1 VLFTRRDKMS
11 GQNNKGDS
19 LRTGSDLNSV
29 AALDRY
35 NSERTKKII
44 GNMLSEY
51 ADDDSKNYFDSP
63 RKDDTLFD
71 AEEYMEQVRKQA
83 DEFDRLKK
91 VNRSD
96 EIDVQNE
103 DVKVKKS
110 TPKKGFSLGAVFDTV
125 KNILVDNDEDT
136 YDEPEETEDD
146 SLDFFVSGKQK
157 SSENA
162 RSKTSESARPKI
174 SESVRSKTS
183 ENQKAEEAPRRKASS
198 VSNFKAKTQA
208 KKSSGL
214 TKNAPDY
221 MSEESK
227 RTAEDLIKRIVGQ
240 SYDDEMDITE
250 PDYIEPEEQIKP
262 VEQSD
267 DHLRATVSYKESVGK
282 IREAL
287 DNSNKRLAEKKALM
301 EEEKARREAE
311 LAEEV
316 ARLKEEEERYESE
329 KAKQREIEREKM
341 LAEER
346 AKEEEEC
353 IAREKAEAEARR
365 IAEEEEKRRKAEE
378 EKARKEEEEKA
389 RKAEE
394 ERQKIAAQRLAEVAR
409 KAEEERLEKERL
421 EREAEEARLAEEA
434 AQAEKESAAESSVT
448 SKADSDDEEEPV
460 KEYKISR
467 GKRAGKNERYA
478 AVKTA
483 QAQQNSQEEQPEEEK
498 PNEKAENPVEK
509 KEEEKPTVNQS
520 KSKRQ
525 RRKKKSEATATE
537 TEQQASEV
545 KKIKDSGEENMVR
558 DTKAITDEIIAAAT
572 MDVNNVDENEVGEEE
587 SQHRR
592 SNKKKAVKGK
602 KPRVEDLD
610 EDFFDDEDDE
620 QSILP
625 EVKKSQ
631 PKPEKKRTA
640 KKTTKVAK
648 KPDIEAI
655 MAEDDEDD
663 DDDIVK
669 EQNVRVV
676 RIPIRGILFTFVI
689 IVFAVA
695 MTGMGY
701 LCNNYKTR
709 LDDAQDEISELKSN
723 ENSAQY
729 EKQIEELESKVT
741 DLTEQNSYLTSQI
754 SLLQNSTGSNNEI
767 QSDETSEQTSE
778 GETSEDT
785 TTGKNEKYIVQSG
798 DSLYKIA
805 QKVYGDGSRYS
816 DILKANG
823 MTEDNISLA
832 VGDELIIPE

>member
-1 VLFTRRDKMS
+1 MS

-19 LRTGSDLNSV
+19 LRAGSNVNSV
-29 AALDRY
+29 SALDRY

-91 VNRSD
+91 VNRSA
-96 EIDVQNE
+96 ESEAQSE
-103 DVKVKKS
+103 EVKVKKS
-110 TPKKGFSLGAVFDTV
+110 ASKKGFSFGAVMDTV
-125 KNILVDNDEDT
+125 RSILIDSDED
-136 YDEPEETEDD
+136 DAEVEQEETEDD
-146 SLDFFVSGKQK
+146 SLDFFVSSKQK
-157 SSENA
+157 ASESVRPKA
-162 RSKTSESARPKI
+162 SESARSKA
-174 SESVRSKTS
+174 SESVRPKAS
-183 ENQKAEEAPRRKASS
+183 EDASQKAEEAPRRKTSS
-198 VSNFKAKTQA
+198 VPHTKAKAQA

-221 MSEESK
+221 VSEESK
-227 RTAEDLIKRIVGQ
+227 RTAEDLISRIVGQ

-250 PDYIEPEEQIKP
+250 PDYIDPEEQIKP
-262 VEQSD
+262 VEQSE

-287 DNSNKRLAEKKALM
+287 DNNNKRLAEKKALM

-316 ARLKEEEERYESE
+316 ARLKEEEERYEAE
-329 KAKQREIEREKM
+329 QAKQREIDREKM

-346 AKEEEEC
+346 AKEEEKR
-353 IAREKAEAEARR
+353 IAREKAEAEARK
-365 IAEEEEKRRKAEE
+365 IAEEEERRRKAEE
-378 EKARKEEEEKA
+378 EKARKAEEEKA
-389 RKAEE
+389 KKEEE
-394 ERQKIAAQRLAEVAR
+394 ERQKLAAQRLAEVAR
-409 KAEEERLEKERL
+409 KAEEEKLEKERL
-421 EREAEEARLAEEA
+421 EKEAEEARLA
-434 AQAEKESAAESSVT
+434 KEAESTVLP

-467 GKRAGKNERYA
+467 SKKTGKTEKPET
-478 AVKTA
+478 VKTA
-483 QAQQNSQEEQPEEEK
+483 EVQQNSEDGK
-498 PNEKAENPVEK
+498 PNDKAENPVDN
-509 KEEEKPTVNQS
+509 KEEKTEEKAAVNQS
-520 KSKRQ
+520 KAKRQ
-525 RRKKKSEATATE
+525 RKKKKADAAVDEKV
-537 TEQQASEV
+537 QQANKD

-572 MDVNNVDENEVGEEE
+572 MDVDNVEEKEVDKNEEG
-587 SQHRR
+587 QHRR

-640 KKTTKVAK
+640 KKTNKVAK

-655 MAEDDEDD
+655 MAEDDDEEDN
-663 DDDIVK
+663 DIVK

-676 RIPIRGILFTFVI
+676 RIPIRGVLFTFVVI
-689 IVFAVA
+689 IFAVA

-701 LCNNYKTR
+701 LCNNYKVR

-723 ENSAQY
+723 ESSAQY

-741 DLTEQNSYLTSQI
+741 DLTEQNSYLTSQVT
-754 SLLQNSTGSNNEI
+754 LLQNSNGSGAVQGDN
-767 QSDETSEQTSE
+767 TSEQTSE

-785 TTGKNEKYIVQSG
+785 TAAKEEKYIVQSG

-816 DILKANG
+816 DILEANG